1 MNNNFAR
8 WTPYQDR
15 ADVWGAQ
22 REEEMASREEAGE
35 SPTSSQI
42 AKKRLG
48 FENLFDKT
56 DPDVQE
62 IDDVVDMGL
71 LSGRSVEA
79 EICHILAILSA
90 LRTVINIFRF
100 LTQKPAEV
108 EKEVMRQTQADF
120 NSSSRPQSRPQSRSM
135 DTQDTVILTGAG
147 QDVSSAINR
156 ILEDVADI
164 SEEEEEEENDMVG
177 NEELKEGV
185 EKNSVDEKT
194 AGPDLTSEQ
203 ESDDGKTK
211 EEEEQDEGVKVI
223 KKRKRRL
230 ISDPDGLH
238 VRKVPPV

>member
-1 MNNNFAR
+1 MDSQVG
-8 WTPYQDR
+8 YQDR

-100 LTQKPAEV
+100 LAQKPAEV
-108 EKEVMRQTQADF
+108 EKEVIRQTQADF
-120 NSSSRPQSRPQSRSM
+120 NSSSRPQYF
-135 DTQDTVILTGAG
+135 
-147 QDVSSAINR
+147 
-156 ILEDVADI
+156 
-164 SEEEEEEENDMVG
+164 
-177 NEELKEGV
+177 LKTLSF
-185 EKNSVDEKT
+185 NMYCCN
-194 AGPDLTSEQ
+194 LY
-203 ESDDGKTK
+203 
-211 EEEEQDEGVKVI
+211 
-223 KKRKRRL
+223 L
-230 ISDPDGLH
+230 ISDPGPSGAPLYSEPAGLD
-238 VRKVPPV
+238 RGRSPPSTPLSSIPSRPYNSSSTALHLDPAGPGVIE

>member
-79 EICHILAILSA
+79 EIFSH
-90 LRTVINIFRF
+90 FG
-100 LTQKPAEV
+100 
-108 EKEVMRQTQADF
+108 
-120 NSSSRPQSRPQSRSM
+120 NSKCTPYSNQYFQVPHPKASRGGEGG
-135 DTQDTVILTGAG
+135 DEANTG
-147 QDVSSAINR
+147 
-156 ILEDVADI
+156 
-164 SEEEEEEENDMVG
+164 
-177 NEELKEGV
+177 
-185 EKNSVDEKT
+185 
-194 AGPDLTSEQ
+194 
-203 ESDDGKTK
+203 
-211 EEEEQDEGVKVI
+211 
-223 KKRKRRL
+223 
-230 ISDPDGLH
+230 
-238 VRKVPPV
+238 

>member
-100 LTQKPAEV
+100 LTQKPGEV
-108 EKEVMRQTQADF
+108 EVEVMRQTQADF
-120 NSSSRPQSRPQSRSM
+120 NSSSRPQSRHSQ
-135 DTQDTVILTGAG
+135 
-147 QDVSSAINR
+147 
-156 ILEDVADI
+156 
-164 SEEEEEEENDMVG
+164 
-177 NEELKEGV
+177 
-185 EKNSVDEKT
+185 
-194 AGPDLTSEQ
+194 
-203 ESDDGKTK
+203 
-211 EEEEQDEGVKVI
+211 
-223 KKRKRRL
+223 
-230 ISDPDGLH
+230 
-238 VRKVPPV
+238 